1 MFKTVNGLEI
11 NYVLEGEGD
20 LVVLLHGWGSNI
32 TLFDN
37 LIHLLSTKYQVLAL
51 DMPGFG
57 QSDEP
62 TEIWDV
68 DNYTDFVI
76 DFIKEFSPEKITVLG
91 HSFGGR
97 VIFKMNA
104 REDLPFSI
112 EKIILVDS
120 AGVRPKVSTS
130 QKIKQGIFGKT
141 KKILTSDAVTKM
153 FPDLMDNL
161 RNMNGSADYLAA
173 SPLMRQVL
181 VKVVNE
187 DLQHLFPLVTCPAL
201 LIWGEIDT
209 ATPVSDAKIMESA
222 MKDAGL
228 VVIPGCGHYSF
239 LEGQAMFN
247 RVISSF
253 MNL

>member
-11 NYVLEGEGD
+11 NYILEGEGD

-32 TLFDN
+32 SLFDN
-37 LIHLLSTKYQVLAL
+37 LIHLLSSKYRVLAM

-62 TEIWDV
+62 QDVWDV

-76 DFIKEFSPEKITVLG
+76 DFVKDFSDGKVTFLG

-104 REDLPFSI
+104 RENLPFEI
-112 EKIILVDS
+112 EKLILVDS

-130 QKIKQGIFGKT
+130 QKIKQGVFRKT
-141 KKILTSDAVTKM
+141 KKILTSGAVTKA
-153 FPDLMDNL
+153 FPNLMDDL

-173 SPLMRQVL
+173 SPVMRQIL

-187 DLQHLFPLVTCPAL
+187 DLTDLFELVTVPAL
-201 LIWGEIDT
+201 LIWGEADT
-209 ATPVSDAKIMESA
+209 ATPLSDARLMESK

-247 RVISSF
+247 RVMTSF